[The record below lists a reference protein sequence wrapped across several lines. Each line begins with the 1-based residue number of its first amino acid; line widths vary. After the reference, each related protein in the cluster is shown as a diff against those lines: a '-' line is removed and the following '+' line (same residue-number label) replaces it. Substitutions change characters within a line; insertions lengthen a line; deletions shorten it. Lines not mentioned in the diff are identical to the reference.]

1 SLPFLTTHHERSF
14 WPFTGVLGRIWRFV
28 TRKVCKIRNR
38 GCHGCHGGVRGAA
51 PPQPKFLTADYAD
64 FSDCFLAGARRGGR
78 PTIGCPIRAAGS
90 AKRPT
95 VLYPCDPRNPWLALL
110 RREGVDD
117 LIPPKDATN
126 RRCRHSHYAI
136 SRK

>member
-1 SLPFLTTHHERSF
+1 MSRRCS
-14 WPFTGVLGRIWRFV
+14 R
-28 TRKVCKIRNR
+28 R
-38 GCHGCHGGVRGAA
+38 GSAA
-51 PPQPKFLTADYAD
+51 AEVFDRDYAD
-64 FSDCFLAGARRGGR
+64 FSDCFLAGVRRGGR

-126 RRCRHSHYAI
+126 RRCRRSHYAI
-136 SRK
+136 SQK